1 MKKIEAIIRLDK
13 LDAVKEALAAAGFFG
28 LTVYE
33 VRGRG
38 EQRGIVRFFR
48 GREFRIDL
56 LPKIKM
62 EVVVEDADAQRVID
76 ILVNS
81 ARTGIIGDGKIFLS
95 SVEEVV
101 RVRTGEKGTQALYA
115 NRAGKSA

>member
-13 LDAVKEALAAAGFFG
+13 LDSVKEALATVGLFG

-38 EQRGIVRFFR
+38 AQKGIVRLFR
-48 GREFRIDL
+48 GREFRTDL
-56 LPKIKM
+56 LPKVKL
-62 EVVVEDADAQRVID
+62 EVVVEDADAEKALD
-76 ILVNS
+76 IIVKS
-81 ARTGIIGDGKIFLS
+81 ARTGIIGDGKIFIS
-95 SVEEVV
+95 NIDEVV

-115 NRAGKSA
+115 NQVGEGA